1 MTIRSRFRPGNP
13 RRTRKPR
20 ADVFANL
27 ALDLPPAPKIGTRRV
42 PALLGSLML
51 FGILAG
57 ALWRPHSVAVRNQE
71 DTFVFEEEKTPPP
84 PPPEPEPPPP
94 PKPPPRIKPPPEPK
108 APPPPPPQFGLEEKD
123 NSKTGE
129 LAVAT
134 GNTIMK
140 EAEKQVAPPPPP
152 LPPAPVMMD
161 QPPRILKGKPAK
173 YPARALDRG
182 EEGTVVVLITIDTN
196 GRVTNSEIERSG
208 GRDFDNAVNESIGQ
222 TIFQP
227 PVRNGRKMPARFRRP
242 YEFKL
247 EG

>member
-1 MTIRSRFRPGNP
+1 MPVRSRFRPGYP
-13 RRTRKPR
+13 RRPRTPR

-27 ALDLPPAPKIGTRRV
+27 VLNLPPAPKLATRRAQV
-42 PALLGSLML
+42 LLVSLIL

-57 ALWRPHSVAVRNQE
+57 ALWRPQTAKVRNPD
-71 DTFVFEEEKTPPP
+71 DTFVFEEETPPPP

-94 PKPPPRIKPPPEPK
+94 PKPPPRVKPPPEPK
-108 APPPPPPQFGLEEKD
+108 APPPPQFGLEEKD

-161 QPPRILKGKPAK
+161 QPPRILKGKPPK
-173 YPARALDRG
+173 YPAHALDRG
-182 EEGTVVVLITIDTN
+182 LEGTVVVLITIDTN
-196 GRVTNSEIERSG
+196 GRVTKAEIEKSG
-208 GRDFDNAVNESIGQ
+208 GRDFDNAVNASIGQ
-222 TIFQP
+222 TSFQP
-227 PVRNGRKMPARFRRP
+227 QVRNGRRMPARFRRP
-242 YEFKL
+242 YVFKL
-247 EG
+247 GE